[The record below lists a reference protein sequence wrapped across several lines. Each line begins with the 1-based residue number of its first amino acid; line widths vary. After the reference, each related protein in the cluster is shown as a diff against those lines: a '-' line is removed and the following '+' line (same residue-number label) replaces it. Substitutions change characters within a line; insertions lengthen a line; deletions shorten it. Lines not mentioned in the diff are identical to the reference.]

1 MALPSLGETYS
12 LLADVR
18 TSDIKRQRD
27 EERRYRKDARRDQLK
42 AALLQPIVGA
52 VATTGMKVLGDV
64 VGGAFLGSNAVK
76 KVTQQEEFRRLNTDV
91 AFQER
96 ARKGISSLAA
106 KVTEDPAKFKQ
117 DQIILLRNQLAIDD
131 YGQINYADLT
141 THQKFELSQRIA
153 DPVFQKT
160 FNETTTDLIK
170 KIQEFNAEISTQFNA
185 PKVSKFIK
193 ENPDLYSTKSGG
205 EKLFSSALNKL
216 ASFVPGIEDR
226 DRMRESYSIKLYGT
240 KDEESLNDKQKGN
253 LDWLMGSTAEGTP
266 VTGQGARNH
275 ALYKEYKSE
284 YDGLYNNFYSYL
296 KESKTNDKINES
308 KTPGGI
314 GAGVASVESMS
325 MAALR
330 VHQVNPNSFTSAFFE
345 QREKHRSTGLYKQG
359 VPFPFDPSTVFFTGE
374 EYKNPTGTL
383 RAAGPEFQERYNEVV
398 KRLAENSGLSQDQIA
413 ETLQNNVFPT
423 LKLHFSDALNDMF
436 RGTTYKGN
444 AFNLI
449 GSLNKSDQQALFGEF
464 LVRALE
470 ENVISVIPEAGFF
483 SSPEGASRI
492 GIARKDDYH
501 SNNTA
506 RILSILNQDP
516 NTFTSA
522 KNVSRPSQ
530 TNSTV
535 STTPVKPLPSFAEI
549 QGTVIGLTVRKIED
563 MKKDGKSREEIEN
576 FVLES
581 EQLMLQ
587 RTLDSGVKVFEDELE
602 ISKEQ
607 FSDLKEI
614 SLTNY
619 PQSNTSA
626 GSSVTPG
633 VNTKDS
639 SSSLLKIPDRFDNFS
654 PDPDR
659 RSILGDIKNVGS
671 VFQERRLRNMVGNLQ
686 QNPRPPEEF
695 FQFNDILNMSGVT
708 PELMKEVGF
717 TDEYI
722 QYAQQITKD
731 TSNSLL
737 ASPSL
742 SLVNPNV
749 PGLNEIISS
758 SIEKFSPTNI
768 NPNIVKVVSDIETE
782 RWATLEGKSSA
793 NSGHDAHG
801 VMQVKT
807 ATAVQPGYGSNTI
820 FSIADNL
827 NISYDENL
835 KDEAAQQMTAN
846 FKAGTFKPVT
856 GKAADEVIRLLQIPE
871 VNIGLGTN
879 LLSSYFDRYEGD
891 MEKTLIAYNQG
902 PTVADNYK
910 GDRNTLP
917 SEGKG
922 YVEKAE
928 DRGLLLKKVKL

>member
-91 AFQER
+91 DFQER

-106 KVTEDPAKFKQ
+106 TVTEDPAKFKQ
-117 DQIILLRNQLAIDD
+117 EKLKLLRDQLALEE
-131 YGQINYADLT
+131 YGKLNYTELNES
-141 THQKFELSQRIA
+141 QRSELSQRIA
-153 DPVFQKT
+153 DPVFLKN
-160 FNETTTDLIK
+160 FDETTTALIK
-170 KIQEFNAEISTQFNA
+170 KIQEFNTEISTQFSA
-185 PKVSKFIK
+185 SKVSKFIK
-193 ENPDLYSTKSGG
+193 DNPDLYSTKSGG
-205 EKLFSSALNKL
+205 EKLFSSALSKL

-240 KDEESLNDKQKGN
+240 KDEESLSDKQKGN

-266 VTGQGARNH
+266 VKGQGARNH

-296 KESKTNDKINES
+296 KKSKTTDNIS
-308 KTPGGI
+308 KSITI
-314 GAGVASVESMS
+314 SESMNL
-325 MAALR
+325 AAQR
-330 VHQVNPNSFTSAFFE
+330 VHQDSPNFFTSEFFRQQE
-345 QREKHRSTGLYKQG
+345 EHRKTGLYKQG
-359 VPFPFDPSTVFFTGE
+359 VPFPFDPSTVFFTDE

-423 LKLHFSDALNDMF
+423 LKIHFSDALNDMF

-464 LVRALE
+464 LVIALE
-470 ENVISVIPEAGFF
+470 ENVGAVGAEEPDTIFF
-483 SSPEGASRI
+483 DLITVPGTGKKPEGASRI

-506 RILSILNQDP
+506 RILSILDQDP
-516 NTFTSA
+516 TQATNP
-522 KNVSRPSQ
+522 KVVS
-530 TNSTV
+530 TNLNNSTP
-535 STTPVKPLPSFAEI
+535 TNKPLPTFAEI
-549 QGTVIGLTVRKIED
+549 QGTVIGLTVEGVEKLKIE
-563 MKKDGKSREEIEN
+563 GSSREEIEDFIKTQQQIFLQRIN
-576 FVLES
+576 NSGVRVLE
-581 EQLMLQ
+581 
-587 RTLDSGVKVFEDELE
+587 DDLE
-602 ISKEQ
+602 ISEEQ
-607 FSDLKEI
+607 FSDLIEI

-619 PQSNTSA
+619 QQSNTSA
-626 GSSVTPG
+626 VSSVTP
-633 VNTKDS
+633 VVDTED
-639 SSSLLKIPDRFDNFS
+639 SSLLKAPERFANSS

-659 RSILGDIKNVGS
+659 PSILGDIKKLGS
-671 VFQERRLRNMVGNLQ
+671 SFQERRLRNMVGNLQ

-835 KDEAAQQMTAN
+835 KDEAVQQMTAN

-922 YVEKAE
+922 YVKKAE